1 MKKIALLSTVLA
13 ALSVSLYAGD
23 PTTIKG
29 EASCAKC
36 ALHLTDSC
44 QDAITVTGAD
54 GKKEVILC
62 EKNPVAKD
70 FHGTICKGPANVTA
84 EGTITEKDGKKTIA
98 LTKIDEA
105 K

>member
-1 MKKIALLSTVLA
+1 MKKLALLSTVLA
-13 ALSVSLYAGD
+13 LLSLSLYAD
-23 PTTIKG
+23 DSTKIKG

-44 QDAITVTGAD
+44 QAAITVTGAD

-62 EKNPVAKD
+62 DKNAVAKD
-70 FHGTICKGPANVTA
+70 FHGTICKSTANVNA
-84 EGTITEKDGKKTIA
+84 EGKITEKDGKKTIA